1 MKIKDFYKLKKEDV
15 VIHRVFGE
23 CEVVE
28 VRRLNNGIALKCKN
42 KEGINRLKESTL
54 KGLGSNLGWVNCFIE
69 MKASFVNKEKLSVA
83 HA

>member
-1 MKIKDFYKLKKEDV
+1 MKIKEFYKLKKEDV

-28 VRRLNNGIALKCKN
+28 VKRLNNGIALKCKN
-42 KEGINRLKESTL
+42 KEGINILNESTL

-69 MKASFVNKEKLSVA
+69 MKASFVNKKKEIVT